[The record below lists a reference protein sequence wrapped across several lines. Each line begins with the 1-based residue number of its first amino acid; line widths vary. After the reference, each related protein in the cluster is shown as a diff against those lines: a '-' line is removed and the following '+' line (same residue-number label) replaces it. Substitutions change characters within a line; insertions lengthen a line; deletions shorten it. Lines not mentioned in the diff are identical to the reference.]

1 MTLTQA
7 HYYLPAQWG
16 QLKSVAKLKLGVR
29 VLVNFE
35 GSGGTICQKC
45 IDNVF
50 MLILYV
56 TDPHSDNYG
65 TANQA
70 RNLQ

>member
-1 MTLTQA
+1 M
-7 HYYLPAQWG
+7 
-16 QLKSVAKLKLGVR
+16 AKLKLGVVS

-35 GSGGTICQKC
+35 GGGGTICQKC

-50 MLILYV
+50 LLILYV
-56 TDPHSDNYG
+56 THPNSDNYG